1 MCVTIWIIVIII
13 FLLYITGNSYEHYTG
28 TPSGTPTYTVPHL
41 ILYVV
46 DPVGETKY
54 NYYMRSKLTHIMDH
68 WTGFVQYAKRYMPY
82 LKISKINY
90 ATNKIN
96 KYSELL
102 PHGEVAEQADIPTV
116 VLHNKLN
123 RMIIY
128 HGDITIHNL
137 IRFVNNH
144 S

>member
-13 FLLYITGNSYEHYTG
+13 FLLYITDSSYEHYTS
-28 TPSGTPTYTVPHL
+28 TPTGTPTYTVPRL
-41 ILYVV
+41 ILYVA
-46 DPVGETKY
+46 DPLGETKY

-68 WTGFVQYAKRYMPY
+68 WTGFVQYAKMYMPY

-102 PHGEVAEQADIPTV
+102 PTV

>member
-13 FLLYITGNSYEHYTG
+13 FLLYVTVNSYEHYTD
-28 TPSGTPTYTVPHL
+28 TFINTPTYTVPHL
-41 ILYVV
+41 ILYV
-46 DPVGETKY
+46 PVGETKY
-54 NYYMRSKLTHIMDH
+54 NYYMHNKLTHIMDH

-102 PHGEVAEQADIPTV
+102 PTV

>member
-13 FLLYITGNSYEHYTG
+13 FLLYITGNSYEYYTG
-28 TPSGTPTYTVPHL
+28 TPIGTPTGTPTYTVPRL
-41 ILYVV
+41 ILYVA

-54 NYYMRSKLTHIMDH
+54 NYYMHNKLTHIMDH

-102 PHGEVAEQADIPTV
+102 PTV

>member
-1 MCVTIWIIVIII
+1 MRAIIWIIVIVI
-13 FLLYITGNSYEHYTG
+13 FLLYITGNSYEHYTDTFTG
-28 TPSGTPTYTVPHL
+28 APTYTVPHL
-41 ILYVV
+41 ILYVAG
-46 DPVGETKY
+46 PVGKTKY
-54 NYYMRSKLTHIMDH
+54 NYYMYNKLTHIMDH

-90 ATNKIN
+90 TINKIN

-102 PHGEVAEQADIPTV
+102 PTA